1 MKLSETETSYYE
13 IFDSKDL
20 DRLADVMAKAFTNS
34 DPMAIAQQLSINE
47 LADYVKLIGKWVHKQ
62 QLTVVTKDKSTDEVV
77 GVVLASDF
85 ASNFPLTSEN
95 SQHLSNKFEPII
107 ELLESLEAQYKHD
120 KQIRAGEYLYI
131 HMLAVSPEYQ
141 RRKIAQ
147 NSIEVCLNHGI
158 EKGFTYAFTE
168 AANSI
173 SQHVFG
179 KLGFTPRHQINYQ
192 QFTYQGQKV
201 FASIEGHTGTILMDK
216 LLS

>member
-1 MKLSETETSYYE
+1 MNISETETLSFE
-13 IFDSKDL
+13 IYNSKDL
-20 DRLADVMAKAFTNS
+20 DRVANVIGEAFFTS
-34 DPMAIAQQLSINE
+34 DPMAIAQQLSTNE

-62 QLTVVTKDKSTDEVV
+62 QLTVVTKDKSTDEVA

-107 ELLESLEAQYKHD
+107 ELLSNLEAQYKHD

-173 SQHVFG
+173 SQHIFG
-179 KLGFTPRHQINYQ
+179 KLGFIPRHQINYQ
-192 QFTYQGQKV
+192 QFTYQDQKV